1 MSLFE
6 SFLGFVQLEDEKRD
20 ADESQWKLSSVTP
33 ASLLVDWTTER
44 VFQEE
49 QEADERR
56 KC

>member
-6 SFLGFVQLEDEKRD
+6 RFLGFVQLEDEKRD
-20 ADESQWKLSSVTP
+20 ADESQWKLSSATP
-33 ASLLVDWTTER
+33 ASLLADWTTER
-44 VFQEE
+44 VFQEQ

>member
-6 SFLGFVQLEDEKRD
+6 RFLGFVQLEDEKRD
-20 ADESQWKLSSVTP
+20 ADDSQWKLSSVTP

>member
-33 ASLLVDWTTER
+33 ARIPVDWTTER

>member
-6 SFLGFVQLEDEKRD
+6 RFLGFVQFEDEKQD
-20 ADESQWKLSSVTP
+20 ADESQWKLSSATP
-33 ASLLVDWTTER
+33 ASLLADWTTER
-44 VFQEE
+44 VFQEQ